1 MSRIPNRTAHQLSL
15 ARASF
20 LELKM
25 VVKKILRRY
34 PEIQNTLDP
43 VDYKILKDAKIFE
56 SEEISKVENPCLGCG
71 VEVGKKSRCSKCYLK
86 WKKEKRDGNR

>member
-1 MSRIPNRTAHQLSL
+1 MTRIPNRTAHQLSL

-20 LELKM
+20 LELQM
-25 VVKKILRRY
+25 VVKKILRRH

-56 SEEISKVENPCLGCG
+56 S
-71 VEVGKKSRCSKCYLK
+71 
-86 WKKEKRDGNR
+86 